1 MGNILD
7 PTNAGYPPLVFHKI
21 FKNINSFRFNTYSLL
36 LLCST
41 SSPGPP
47 LSLSARGLIDR
58 SERESEREWEE
69 SRQLQLSLSSP
80 LLFIQRMLK
89 MDCCIDP
96 KGEEERRSDDAFR
109 LLLLTGVENA
119 AELRA
124 MIMEQKMEAV
134 ALVKAEMLP
143 DILQV

>member
-1 MGNILD
+1 
-7 PTNAGYPPLVFHKI
+7 
-21 FKNINSFRFNTYSLL
+21 
-36 LLCST
+36 
-41 SSPGPP
+41 
-47 LSLSARGLIDR
+47 
-58 SERESEREWEE
+58 
-69 SRQLQLSLSSP
+69 
-80 LLFIQRMLK
+80 MLK